1 MCGRVKP
8 KCMANLSLIFEQLHA
23 SLVDVIAVC
32 RTRPDSQAVHSLRA
46 ATRRIEVLLQEVM
59 NDHPRAPRVQETLH
73 KALDELKKVR
83 KAAGPA
89 RDMDVQRMLLAE
101 IIEASR
107 HLVSVERG
115 EELFPGYEK
124 FDHYLL
130 QRRKMESNKFVHTL
144 KEVKPA
150 LERAL
155 GHIPDALAAG
165 HTISQLKMVT
175 SLASRSSL
183 KLNDARAESLHS
195 YRKRIREM
203 RYLVEMHK
211 APPEAK
217 RLAMRLKRIL
227 DDIGRWHDLMLMR
240 IEAKSILGK
249 RNLMTQAIS
258 AERDRALGIA
268 IHAAGTFK

>member
-1 MCGRVKP
+1 
-8 KCMANLSLIFEQLHA
+8 MANLSLIFEQLHA
-23 SLVDVIAVC
+23 GLVDAIAVC

-46 ATRRIEVLLQEVM
+46 ATRRIEVLLQKVM
-59 NDHPRAPRVQETLH
+59 NAHPRAPRIRETIH

-83 KAAGPA
+83 KAAGLV
-89 RDMDVQRMLLAE
+89 RDIDVQRMLLAE

-115 EELFPGYEK
+115 EELFRGYEK

-130 QRRKMESNKFVHTL
+130 QRRNRESKKFVHTL
-144 KEVKPA
+144 KDVTPA
-150 LERAL
+150 LECAL
-155 GHIPDALAAG
+155 GHIADALAAG
-165 HTISQLKMVT
+165 HTISQLKRVT
-175 SLASRSSL
+175 SLAARTFL
-183 KLNDARAESLHS
+183 VLNDARGESLHS

-211 APPEAK
+211 ATPAAK
-217 RLAMRLKRIL
+217 RLAVRLKRIL

-240 IEAKSILGK
+240 NEAKSILGK
-249 RNLMTQAIS
+249 RNLLTQAIS

-268 IHAAGTFK
+268 IHAAGILK